1 MVKKTKKTVKKKSVK
16 KKTPVKTKVI
26 TRTTSQVQVEKT
38 LINNFIA
45 LQKVMT
51 NLALKFDDLS
61 GQLSKLLDLFQIS
74 AKALAEKNFNVMGEK
89 EHEDILKRLDNMSEQ
104 NKILARGLTLLH
116 EPRVPIPVQKPAM
129 PRPQKIQMRP
139 KIPSKTKELKKLPQP
154 RPGEYQQSIST
165 KPAEFKKL

>member
-1 MVKKTKKTVKKKSVK
+1 MVKKKVVKKKK
-16 KKTPVKTKVI
+16 PIKTKVI

-38 LINNFIA
+38 LVNNFIA

-74 AKALAEKNFNVMGEK
+74 AKALAEKNFNVMGKE

-104 NKILARGLTLLH
+104 NKVLARGLTLLH
-116 EPRVPIPVQKPAM
+116 EPQTQPLIQKPTT
-129 PRPQKIQMRP
+129 PRPQKIQIHP
-139 KIPSKTKELKKLPQP
+139 KIPQKTKELKETPGM
-154 RPGEYQQSIST
+154 RPELEGGYQQSIANKS
-165 KPAEFKKL
+165 PEFRKL